1 MVPAHITAIRPFA
14 SSSPPPQP
22 LVISLWATDIHNLQA
37 PIPAAHRDVPKF
49 IRANTLKV
57 DIPPAGVSV
66 ATTALETPRARLST
80 PVRVPTSPVSRP
92 ATVADD
98 SPPTSPL
105 TDLDS
110 ESSEAESESDSTP
123 KIPRPKSASRIPY
136 SELFKDW
143 SSGLLDDI
151 QTYLKKLVKSHL
163 TPAATFKAQ
172 KRENLK
178 VFYDLMSAKF
188 PILKHY
194 TNNWATVRLLQA
206 HLKIGRTARKNTR
219 TRAAIDVIDACV
231 RMCVPVVS
239 QWDRAGNIPTY
250 L

>member
-22 LVISLWATDIHNLQA
+22 LVVSLWATDIHNLQA

-49 IRANTLKV
+49 IRANILKV

-66 ATTALETPRARLST
+66 ATTVLETPRARLST

-151 QTYLKKLVKSHL
+151 QAHLKKLVKSHL

-172 KRENLK
+172 KREKLK

-188 PILKHY
+188 PILKRY

-219 TRAAIDVIDACV
+219 TRAAIDVIGALA
-231 RMCVPVVS
+231 RTNSLRKRPL
-239 QWDRAGNIPTY
+239 RG
-250 L
+250 

>member
-14 SSSPPPQP
+14 SSSPPRNPWSFHSGRP
-22 LVISLWATDIHNLQA
+22 TFTTFRLPS
-37 PIPAAHRDVPKF
+37 PAHRDVPKF
-49 IRANTLKV
+49 IRANILKV

-66 ATTALETPRARLST
+66 ATTVLETPRARLST

-151 QTYLKKLVKSHL
+151 Q
-163 TPAATFKAQ
+163 
-172 KRENLK
+172 
-178 VFYDLMSAKF
+178 MSAKF
-188 PILKHY
+188 PILKRY

-219 TRAAIDVIDACV
+219 TRAAIDVIGALA
-231 RMCVPVVS
+231 RTNSLRKRPL
-239 QWDRAGNIPTY
+239 RG
-250 L
+250 